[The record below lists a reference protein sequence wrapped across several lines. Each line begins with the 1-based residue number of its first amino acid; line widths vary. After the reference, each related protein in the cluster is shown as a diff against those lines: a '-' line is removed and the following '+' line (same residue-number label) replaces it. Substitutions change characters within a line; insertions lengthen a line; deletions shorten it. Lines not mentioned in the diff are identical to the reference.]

1 MTKFARDVHTIN
13 LGHEQMMIF
22 ADDRGSSQR
31 VLFGSTWLSGS
42 PASRVHEFTSERYML
57 SAHANDALATVTD
70 VTAGSTSDHA
80 SAVWANVAQVLRALR
95 LALRRTVVRLQF
107 GPVAGAADA

>member
-22 ADDRGSSQR
+22 ADDRGAAQR
-31 VLFGSTWLSGS
+31 VLYGSAWLSGA
-42 PASRVHEFTSERYML
+42 PESRVHEFTSEQYML
-57 SAHANDALATVTD
+57 SAHANHTLATVTD
-70 VTAGSTSDHA
+70 VTTDATFDVP
-80 SAVWANVAQVLRALR
+80 SAAWTHVAQMLRALR